1 MTKLSW
7 TIDLRLNCDAQGGHF
22 FCLAKCIQG
31 TQLRNSSILILVAH
45 LEKQPFA
52 RGMEMG
58 FRHVIKYFP
67 HGFSDLVKPAGADD
81 NRGGFTRR
89 QSFDIIH
96 IEFAA
101 HI

>member
-1 MTKLSW
+1 MLKVAIFFVWRSVFKGH
-7 TIDLRLNCDAQGGHF
+7 NCIIY
-22 FCLAKCIQG
+22 FCVNL
-31 TQLRNSSILILVAH
+31 LILVAH